1 MGKRYGDAVN
11 MWSVW
16 NEPNQPQFLRPQ
28 YKGGKPASP
37 KLYRKLYQAAEKGVR
52 ATSSNARDTILIA
65 ETSPRGNSN
74 VVAPLAFLRGMLCL
88 DSKYRKAKSCAKLTP
103 GGYAHHAY
111 TTSRRPALGARR
123 RPTT

>member
-1 MGKRYGDAVN
+1 

-28 YKGGKPASP
+28 FKSGKAYSP
-37 KLYRKLYQAAEKGVR
+37 KLYRKLYQSGRQEACR
-52 ATSSNARDTILIA
+52 STPSNAQDTLLIA

-74 VVAPLAFLRGMLCL
+74 IVAPLAFLRGMLCL
-88 DSKYRKAKSCAKLTP
+88 DSKYRMAKSCAKLDA

-111 TTSRRPALGARR
+111 TTSAGPRWVPPKAA
-123 RPTT
+123 TT